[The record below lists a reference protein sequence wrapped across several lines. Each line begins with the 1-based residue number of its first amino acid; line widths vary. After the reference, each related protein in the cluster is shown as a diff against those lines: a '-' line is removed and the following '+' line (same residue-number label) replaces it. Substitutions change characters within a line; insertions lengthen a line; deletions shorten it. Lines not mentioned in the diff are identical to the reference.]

1 MIVAIVPL
9 ILASSFIFC
18 SLTFCKYLIFTSSPD
33 SAAEIIQFIRPNA
46 RKGAKGESESISIC
60 VRWETRLKRYYIV
73 SCMRIPGITM
83 TIVYRNRCPL
93 TRVG

>member
-33 SAAEIIQFIRPNA
+33 SAAEIIQLEYDST
-46 RKGAKGESESISIC
+46 GTS
-60 VRWETRLKRYYIV
+60 T
-73 SCMRIPGITM
+73 GI
-83 TIVYRNRCPL
+83 
-93 TRVG
+93 